1 MFSLSDHIMWINK
14 MPNNIEIYIYIYIYI
29 STTEFIKTCNRG
41 VHAKYLIAVNY
52 LLGMRIPIKA
62 ISALTDRCQLNDL
75 VSMYKVIKIVFS
87 FVCLSNIYI
96 EIDTSL

>member
-1 MFSLSDHIMWINK
+1 MFSLSDHITWINK
-14 MPNNIEIYIYIYIYI
+14 MPQKQRDIYTYIP
-29 STTEFIKTCNRG
+29 TTEFIKTCNRG

>member
-14 MPNNIEIYIYIYIYI
+14 MPKNIDIIYI

>member
-1 MFSLSDHIMWINK
+1 
-14 MPNNIEIYIYIYIYI
+14 MPNNIEVYTYI

>member
-14 MPNNIEIYIYIYIYI
+14 MPTNIEIYINGVH
-29 STTEFIKTCNRG
+29 EKTCNRG

>member
-14 MPNNIEIYIYIYIYI
+14 MPNNIEIYIYIF
-29 STTEFIKTCNRG
+29 TTELIKTCNRG

-52 LLGMRIPIKA
+52 LLGMQIPIKA

>member
-14 MPNNIEIYIYIYIYI
+14 MPKNIDYIYVYINNGVH
-29 STTEFIKTCNRG
+29 KTCNRG